1 MQITKRN
8 KLVEF
13 LKSYWAYL
21 SVAVVVL
28 VVAITVGVLAGGQ
41 SVPTTTPS
49 LEFSLPM
56 NEANIVKDFS
66 STELQENETLN
77 QWEAHL
83 SVDFTSE
90 NADVFAVLDGTV
102 STVSYDLLNGYT
114 VEITH
119 DGGFVSQYASLA
131 EEPTVSEGEAVKS
144 GQKIGTAGNSASFE
158 SHLDNHLH
166 FTLLL
171 NDQPVDPNNY
181 LDLQN
186 K

>member
-1 MQITKRN
+1 MEISKKN
-8 KLVEF
+8 KFVEF
-13 LKSYWAYL
+13 LKNYWIYL
-21 SVAVVVL
+21 TVAVVIL

-41 SVPTTTPS
+41 SVPTTTPN

-56 NEANIVKDFS
+56 NEATIVKDYS
-66 STELQENETLN
+66 STELQENQTLN

-83 SVDFTSE
+83 SVDFASD
-90 NADVFAVLDGTV
+90 NADVFSVLDGTV
-102 STVSYDLLNGYT
+102 SDVSYDILNGYT

-119 DGGFVSQYASLA
+119 AGGFVSQYASLA
-131 EEPTVSEGEAVKS
+131 EEPEVAKGDQVLS

-158 SHLDNHLH
+158 SYLDNHLH

-171 NDQPVDPNNY
+171 DDKAVDPNNY